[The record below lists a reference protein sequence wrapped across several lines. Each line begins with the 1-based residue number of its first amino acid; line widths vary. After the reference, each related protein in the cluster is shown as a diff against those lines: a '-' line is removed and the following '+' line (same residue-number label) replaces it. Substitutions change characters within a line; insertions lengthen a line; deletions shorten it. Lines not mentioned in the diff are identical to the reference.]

1 MLPLNF
7 NLWVNT
13 MLKRNLLSVAV
24 LAGLSGCAA
33 TQSTEQQVVNTLAD
47 NLDVQYEVL
56 TNHGANEGL
65 ACQDLGAEW
74 ASCNKVNMTLVNQ
87 GEAVDSKDWAIYFH
101 SIRLILDVDNE
112 QFKITRVTGDLH
124 KLEPTDQFDGF
135 AAGEEVVLP
144 LVGEYWQLFET
155 DFMPGAF
162 VTAPNAEP
170 KMIASLNTEDVA
182 SFVTGLEGNN
192 LKRTPDDNN
201 VMATAVTRF
210 EKNAD
215 LVAQDVSTT
224 LLPTPMSVE
233 VVEGNVDIAGGIAL
247 PKDAFDAEQF
257 AALEARADVV
267 NLDVSGDLPVSVA
280 VVPTQF
286 KGDLA
291 KSGAYDLSISKE
303 GIAITAFDKTGAFYA
318 VQSIFG
324 LIDSQN
330 VESLPLLSIQDA
342 PRFDYRGVMVDVARN
357 FHSKDAILATLDQMA
372 AYKMNKLHLHLT
384 DDEGWRLE
392 IPGLPELTEVGANRC
407 FDLDEKSCLLPQ
419 LGSGST
425 TDNFGSGFF
434 SKADYVDIL
443 KYAKARN
450 IEVIPEIDMPAHAR
464 AAVVSM
470 EARYDRLMEEGKEA
484 EANQYRLMDPQDTSN
499 VTTVQF
505 YNKQS
510 FINPCMESST
520 RFVDKVIS
528 EVAAMHQEAGTPLT
542 TWHFGGDEAKNIKL
556 GAGLQDINAEDK
568 VSWKGNIDLS
578 KQDKPFAQSPQCQT
592 LIADGTVSDFGHLP
606 SHFAEEVSKIVAE
619 KGISNF
625 QAWQDGLKYSEGEK
639 AFATENTR
647 VNFWDVLYWG
657 GTSSVYEW
665 SKKGYDVIVSN
676 PDYVYMDMPYEVDAK
691 ERGYYWATRAT
702 DTRKMFGFAPENMPQ
717 NAETSVDRDGNGFT
731 GKGEIEAK
739 PFYGLSAQL
748 WSETVRNDEQYEY
761 MVFPR
766 VLAAAERAWHRADWE
781 NDYKV
786 GVEYSQSS
794 NLVDKVAL
802 NQDYNRFANVLGQR
816 ELAKLEKAGIDY
828 RLPVPGAKIESG
840 KLAMNVQFP
849 GVELQYSADGE
860 TWLTY
865 NDNQRPSVEGEVYIR
880 SISESGER
888 ASRVTTVK

>member
-1 MLPLNF
+1 MF
-7 NLWVNT
+7 KQNLIAA
-13 MLKRNLLSVAV
+13 SVLV
-24 LAGLSGCAA
+24 TLAGCASF
-33 TQSTEQQVVNTLAD
+33 QSTEQRVVNSLAE
-47 NLDVQYEVL
+47 NLDVQYQVL

-74 ASCNKVNMTLVNQ
+74 ASCNQVNMTLVNQ
-87 GEAVDSKDWAIYFH
+87 GEAIDSKEWAIYFH

-124 KLEPTDQFDGF
+124 KLEPTDKFDGF
-135 AAGEEVVLP
+135 SAGETIVLP
-144 LVGEYWQLFET
+144 LIGEYWQLFET

-162 VTAPNAEP
+162 VAAPNAEP

-201 VMATAVTRF
+201 VFANAVSRF
-210 EKNAD
+210 EKNQD
-215 LVAQDVSTT
+215 LNVQDVSTT
-224 LLPTPMSVE
+224 LLPTPMHVE
-233 VVEGNVDIAGGIAL
+233 AGEGLVSIEGGIAL
-247 PKDAFDAEQF
+247 PTGAFEPAQF
-257 AALEARADVV
+257 AAIQERAELLGVDV
-267 NLDVSGDLPVSVA
+267 GGALPVSVA
-280 VVPTQF
+280 LVPADF
-286 KGDLA
+286 SNEMA
-291 KSGAYDLSISKE
+291 KSGAYEMVISGK
-303 GIAITAFDKTGAFYA
+303 GIAIKAFDQAGAFYA

-330 VESLPLLSIQDA
+330 PDHLPQLSIKDA

-357 FHSKDAILATLDQMA
+357 FHSKEAILATLDQMA

-384 DDEGWRLE
+384 DDEGWRIE
-392 IPGLPELTEVGANRC
+392 IPGLPELTEIGSNRC
-407 FDLDEKSCLLPQ
+407 FDEQEKSCLLPQ
-419 LGSGST
+419 LGSGAT
-425 TDNFGSGFF
+425 TDNFGSGYF
-434 SKADYVDIL
+434 SKADYVEIL
-443 KYAKARN
+443 KYAQARN

-470 EARYDRLMEEGKEA
+470 EARYDRLMAEGNEA
-484 EANQYRLMDPQDTSN
+484 LANEYRLMDPQDTSN

-528 EVAAMHQEAGTPLT
+528 EVAAMHAEAGAPLT

-556 GAGLQDINAEDK
+556 GAGFQDVNAQDK
-568 VSWKGNIDLS
+568 VSWKGSIDLS
-578 KQDKPFAQSPQCQT
+578 QQDKPFARSPQCQT
-592 LIADGTVSDFGHLP
+592 LIEDGTVSDYGHLP
-606 SHFAEEVSKIVAE
+606 SYFAEQVSKIVAE
-619 KGISNF
+619 KGIPSF
-625 QAWQDGLKYSEGEK
+625 QAWQDGLKYSEGAE
-639 AFATENTR
+639 AFATQNKR

-676 PDYVYMDMPYEVDAK
+676 PDYVYMDMPYEVDPK

-717 NAETSVDRDGNGFT
+717 NAETSLDRDGNGFT
-731 GKGEIEAK
+731 GKGEVEAK

-766 VLAAAERAWHRADWE
+766 VLAAAERAWHRAGWE

-786 GVEYSQSS
+786 GVEYSQNT
-794 NLVDKVAL
+794 NLVDKAAL

-816 ELAKLEKAGIDY
+816 ELAKLEKSGIDY
-828 RLPVPGAKIESG
+828 RLPVPGAKLENG
-840 KLAMNVQFP
+840 QLTMNVQFP
-849 GVELQYSADGE
+849 GVELQYSIDGE
-860 TWLTY
+860 TWMTY
-865 NDNQRPSVEGEVYIR
+865 SDQDRPMVAGEVFIR
-880 SISESGER
+880 SVSATGEK
-888 ASRVTTVK
+888 ASRVTRVK

>member
-1 MLPLNF
+1 MF
-7 NLWVNT
+7 KQNLIAA
-13 MLKRNLLSVAV
+13 SVLV
-24 LAGLSGCAA
+24 TLAGCASF
-33 TQSTEQQVVNTLAD
+33 QSTEQRVVNSLAE
-47 NLDVQYEVL
+47 NLDVQYQVL

-74 ASCNKVNMTLVNQ
+74 ASCNQVNMTLVNQ
-87 GEAVDSKDWAIYFH
+87 GEAIDSKEWAIYFH
-101 SIRLILDVDNE
+101 SIRLILDVNNE

-124 KLEPTDQFDGF
+124 KLEPTDKFDGF
-135 AAGEEVVLP
+135 SAGETIVLP
-144 LVGEYWQLFET
+144 LIGEYWQLFET

-162 VTAPNAEP
+162 VAAPNAEP

-201 VMATAVTRF
+201 VFANAVSRF
-210 EKNAD
+210 EKNQD
-215 LVAQDVSTT
+215 LNVQDVSTT
-224 LLPTPMSVE
+224 LLPTPMHVE
-233 VVEGNVDIAGGIAL
+233 AGDGLVSIEGGIAL
-247 PKDAFDAEQF
+247 PTGAFEPAQF
-257 AALEARADVV
+257 AAIQERAELLGVDV
-267 NLDVSGDLPVSVA
+267 GGALPVSVTL
-280 VVPTQF
+280 VPADF
-286 KGDLA
+286 SNEMA
-291 KSGAYDLSISKE
+291 KSGAYEMVISGK
-303 GIAITAFDKTGAFYA
+303 GIAIKAFDQAGAFYA

-330 VESLPLLSIQDA
+330 PDHLPQLSIKDA

-357 FHSKDAILATLDQMA
+357 FHSKEAILATLDQMA

-384 DDEGWRLE
+384 DDEGWRIE
-392 IPGLPELTEVGANRC
+392 IPGLPELTEIGSNRC
-407 FDLDEKSCLLPQ
+407 FDEQEKSCLLPQ
-419 LGSGST
+419 LGSGAT
-425 TDNFGSGFF
+425 TDNFGSGYF
-434 SKADYVDIL
+434 SKADYVEIL
-443 KYAKARN
+443 KYAQARN

-470 EARYDRLMEEGKEA
+470 EARYDRLMAEGNEA
-484 EANQYRLMDPQDTSN
+484 LANEYRLMDPQDTSN

-528 EVAAMHQEAGTPLT
+528 EVAAMHAEAGAPLT

-556 GAGLQDINAEDK
+556 GAGFQDVNAQDK
-568 VSWKGNIDLS
+568 VSWKGSIDLS
-578 KQDKPFAQSPQCQT
+578 QQDKPFARSPQCQT
-592 LIADGTVSDFGHLP
+592 LIEDGTVSDYGHLP
-606 SHFAEEVSKIVAE
+606 SYFAEQVSKIVAE
-619 KGISNF
+619 KGIPSF
-625 QAWQDGLKYSEGEK
+625 QAWQDGLKYSEGAE
-639 AFATENTR
+639 AFATQNKR

-676 PDYVYMDMPYEVDAK
+676 PDYVYMDMPYEVDPK

-717 NAETSVDRDGNGFT
+717 NAETSLDRDGNGFT
-731 GKGEIEAK
+731 GKGEVEAK

-766 VLAAAERAWHRADWE
+766 VLAAAERAWHRAGWE

-786 GVEYSQSS
+786 GVEYSQNT
-794 NLVDKVAL
+794 NLVDKAAL

-816 ELAKLEKAGIDY
+816 ELAKLEKSGIDY
-828 RLPVPGAKIESG
+828 RLPVPGAKLENG
-840 KLAMNVQFP
+840 QLTMNVQFP
-849 GVELQYSADGE
+849 GVELQYSIDGE
-860 TWLTY
+860 TWMTY
-865 NDNQRPSVEGEVYIR
+865 SDQDRPMVAGEVFIR
-880 SISESGER
+880 SVSATGEK
-888 ASRVTTVK
+888 ASRVTRVK

>member
-484 EANQYRLMDPQDTSN
+484 EANEYRLMDPQDTSN

-619 KGISNF
+619 KGIPNF

-794 NLVDKVAL
+794 NLVDKAAL

-860 TWLTY
+860 IWLTY
-865 NDNQRPSVEGEVYIR
+865 DDNQRPSVEGEVYIR

>member
-1 MLPLNF
+1 
-7 NLWVNT
+7 

-24 LAGLSGCAA
+24 LAGLTGCAV
-33 TQSTEQQVVNTLAD
+33 TQAPEQKVVNALAD
-47 NLDVQYEVL
+47 NLDVQYEIL

-74 ASCNKVNMTLVNQ
+74 ASCNKVNMTLTND
-87 GEAVDSKDWAIYFH
+87 GEAIDSKDWSIYFH

-124 KLEPTDQFDGF
+124 KLEPTEKFDGF

-144 LVGEYWQLFET
+144 LTSEYWQLFET

-215 LVAQDVSTT
+215 LATQDVSTT

-233 VVEGNVDIAGGIAL
+233 AGEGSVSIAGGIAL
-247 PKDAFDAEQF
+247 PKDAFDADQF
-257 AALEARADVV
+257 AAIEERADVV
-267 NLDVSGDLPVSVA
+267 NVDVSGDLPVSVA

-286 KGDLA
+286 TGDLA
-291 KSGAYDLSISKE
+291 KSGAYELSISEE
-303 GIAITAFDKTGAFYA
+303 GIAIKAFDKTGAFYA

-330 VESLPLLSIQDA
+330 AESLPQLSIKDA

-392 IPGLPELTEVGANRC
+392 IPGLPELTDVGSNRC
-407 FDLDEKSCLLPQ
+407 FDLDEQSCLLPQ
-419 LGSGST
+419 LGSGPT

-434 SKADYVDIL
+434 SKADYVEIL
-443 KYAKARN
+443 SYAKARS

-470 EARYDRLMEEGKEA
+470 EARYDRLMDQGKEA
-484 EANQYRLMDPQDTSN
+484 EANEYRLMDPQDTSN

-528 EVAAMHQEAGTPLT
+528 EVAAMHQEAGAPLT

-556 GAGLQDINAEDK
+556 GAGFQDVNAEDK
-568 VSWKGNIDLS
+568 VAWKGTIDLS

-606 SHFAEEVSKIVAE
+606 SYFAEEVSKIVAE
-619 KGISNF
+619 KGIPNF
-625 QAWQDGLKYSEGEK
+625 QAWQDGLKYSEGEN

-665 SKKGYDVIVSN
+665 SKKGYDVIASN
-676 PDYVYMDMPYEVDAK
+676 PDYVYMDFPYEVDSK
-691 ERGYYWATRAT
+691 ERGYYWGTRAT

-717 NAETSVDRDGNGFT
+717 NAETSVDRDGNGFI

-786 GVEYSQSS
+786 GVEYSQET
-794 NLVDKVAL
+794 NLVNKQAL
-802 NQDYNRFANVLGQR
+802 NSDFNRFANIVGQR

-828 RLPVPGAKIESG
+828 RLPVPGAKVVDG

-860 TWLTY
+860 NWLTY
-865 NDNQRPSVEGEVYIR
+865 DEQQRPSVSGETYIR
-880 SISESGER
+880 SISESGEKV
-888 ASRVTTVK
+888 SRVTSVK

>member
-1 MLPLNF
+1 
-7 NLWVNT
+7 

-24 LAGLSGCAA
+24 VAGLSGCAA

-484 EANQYRLMDPQDTSN
+484 EANEYRLMDPQDTSN

-619 KGISNF
+619 KGIPNF

-794 NLVDKVAL
+794 NLVDKAAL

-860 TWLTY
+860 IWLTY
-865 NDNQRPSVEGEVYIR
+865 DDNQRPSVEGEVYIR

>member
-33 TQSTEQQVVNTLAD
+33 TQSTEQQVVKTLAD

-267 NLDVSGDLPVSVA
+267 NLDVSGDLAVSVA

-484 EANQYRLMDPQDTSN
+484 EANEYRLMDPQDTSN

-528 EVAAMHQEAGTPLT
+528 EVAAMHQEVGTPLT

-619 KGISNF
+619 KGIPNF

-786 GVEYSQSS
+786 GVEYSQHS
-794 NLVDKVAL
+794 NLVDKAAL

-865 NDNQRPSVEGEVYIR
+865 DDNQRPSVEGEVYIR

-888 ASRVTTVK
+888 ASRVTMVK

>member
-1 MLPLNF
+1 MFKPSLI
-7 NLWVNT
+7 
-13 MLKRNLLSVAV
+13 AV
-24 LAGLSGCAA
+24 SILATLAGCTSLQNS
-33 TQSTEQQVVNTLAD
+33 QQQVVDTLAD
-47 NLDVQYEVL
+47 NLDIQYEVV

-65 ACQDLGAEW
+65 ACQDMGAEW

-112 QFKITRVTGDLH
+112 QFKVSRVTGDLH
-124 KLEPTDQFDGF
+124 KLEPTDKFDGF
-135 AAGEEVVLP
+135 AAGEEMVLP
-144 LVGEYWQLFET
+144 LVAEYWQLFET

-162 VTAPNAEP
+162 IAAPDAEP

-182 SFVTGLEGNN
+182 SFVKGLEGNN

-201 VMATAVTRF
+201 VFANAVSRF
-210 EKNAD
+210 EKNQD
-215 LVAQDVSTT
+215 LEKQDVSTT
-224 LLPTPMSVE
+224 LLPTPIFVE
-233 VVEGNVDIAGGIAL
+233 AGKGKMNIASGLAL
-247 PKDAFDAEQF
+247 PKDAFDAAQF
-257 AALEARADVV
+257 AALEDRAEVIGVDVKG
-267 NLDVSGDLPVSVA
+267 DVPVSVQISPA
-280 VVPTQF
+280 SF
-286 KGDLA
+286 KGDMA
-291 KSGAYDLSISKE
+291 KSGAYEMIIKDNGVSIK
-303 GIAITAFDKTGAFYA
+303 AFDQAGAFYA

-324 LIDSQN
+324 LVDTNNIDT
-330 VESLPLLSIQDA
+330 LPQLTIKDA

-357 FHSKDAILATLDQMA
+357 FHSKEAMLATLDQMA

-392 IPGLPELTEVGANRC
+392 IPGLPELTDIGAKRC
-407 FDLDEKSCLLPQ
+407 FDTEEKSCLLPQ
-419 LGSGST
+419 LGSGAT
-425 TDNFGSGFF
+425 TDNFGSGHF
-434 SKADYVDIL
+434 SREDYVDIV

-450 IEVIPEIDMPAHAR
+450 IEIIPEIDMPAHAR

-470 EARYDRLMEEGKEA
+470 EARYDRLMAEGKET
-484 EANQYRLMDPQDTSN
+484 EANEYRLMDPEDTSN

-505 YNKQS
+505 YDKQS
-510 FINPCMESST
+510 FINPCMESSA

-528 EVAAMHQEAGTPLT
+528 EVAAMHKEAGAPLS

-556 GAGLQDINAEDK
+556 GAGFQDINAAEKAD
-568 VSWKGNIDLS
+568 WKGTIDLS

-592 LIADGTVSDFGHLP
+592 LIDDGTVSDFAHLP

-619 KGISNF
+619 KGIPNF

-639 AFATENTR
+639 AFATDKTR

-657 GTSSVYEW
+657 GTSSVYDW
-665 SKKGYDVIVSN
+665 AKKGYEVIISN
-676 PDYVYMDMPYEVDAK
+676 PDYVYMDMPYEVDPK

-786 GVEYSQSS
+786 GVEYSQNS
-794 NLVDKVAL
+794 NLVNKAAL

-816 ELAKLEKAGIDY
+816 ELAKLEKSGIDY
-828 RLPVPGAKIESG
+828 RLPVPGAKVENG

-849 GVELQYSADGE
+849 GATLQYSLDGKN
-860 TWLTY
+860 WLTY
-865 NDNQRPSVEGEVYIR
+865 SDNARPNVQGKVFIR
-880 SISESGER
+880 SVSSSGEKV
-888 ASRVTTVK
+888 SRVTSVK

>member
-24 LAGLSGCAA
+24 LASLSGCAA

-484 EANQYRLMDPQDTSN
+484 EANEYRLMDPQDTSN

-592 LIADGTVSDFGHLP
+592 LIANGTVSDFGHLP

-619 KGISNF
+619 KGIPNF

-786 GVEYSQSS
+786 GVEYSQNS
-794 NLVDKVAL
+794 NLVDKAAL

-865 NDNQRPSVEGEVYIR
+865 DDNQRPSVEGEVYIR

>member
-1 MLPLNF
+1 
-7 NLWVNT
+7 

-47 NLDVQYEVL
+47 NLDVQYKVL

-247 PKDAFDAEQF
+247 PKDAFNAEQF

-286 KGDLA
+286 EGDLA

-434 SKADYVDIL
+434 SKVDYVDIL

-484 EANQYRLMDPQDTSN
+484 EANEYRLMDPQDTSN

-619 KGISNF
+619 KGIPNF

-665 SKKGYDVIVSN
+665 SKNGYDVIVSN

-794 NLVDKVAL
+794 NLVDKAAL

-849 GVELQYSADGE
+849 GVELQFSEDGE

-865 NDNQRPSVEGEVYIR
+865 DDNQRPSVEGEVYIR

>member
-1 MLPLNF
+1 
-7 NLWVNT
+7 

-24 LAGLSGCAA
+24 LAGLTGCAV
-33 TQSTEQQVVNTLAD
+33 TQSADQQVVNTLAD

-124 KLEPTDQFDGF
+124 KLEPTDKFDGF
-135 AAGEEVVLP
+135 AEGEEVTLP
-144 LVGEYWQLFET
+144 LIGEYWQLFET

-215 LVAQDVSTT
+215 LATKDVSTT

-233 VVEGNVDIAGGIAL
+233 VGEGTVNIAGGIAL
-247 PKDAFDAEQF
+247 PKDAFDADQF
-257 AALEARADVV
+257 AAIEERADVV

-291 KSGAYDLSISKE
+291 KSGAYELSISKE
-303 GIAITAFDKTGAFYA
+303 GIAIEAFDKTGAFYA

-357 FHSKDAILATLDQMA
+357 FHSKEAILATLDQMA

-407 FDLDEKSCLLPQ
+407 FDVEEKSCLLPQ

-425 TDNFGSGFF
+425 TDNFGSGHF
-434 SKADYVDIL
+434 SKADYVEIL
-443 KYAKARN
+443 KYATARS

-470 EARYDRLMEEGKEA
+470 EARYERLMEEGKEA
-484 EANQYRLMDPQDTSN
+484 EANEYRLMDPQDTSN

-505 YNKQS
+505 YDKQS

-528 EVAAMHQEAGTPLT
+528 EVAAMHSEAGAPLT

-619 KGISNF
+619 KGIPHF
-625 QAWQDGLKYSEGEK
+625 QAWQDGLKYSDGEK
-639 AFATENTR
+639 AFATESTR

-717 NAETSVDRDGNGFT
+717 NAETSLDRDGNGFT

-786 GVEYSQSS
+786 GVEYSQNS
-794 NLVDKVAL
+794 NLVDKAAL

-865 NDNQRPSVEGEVYIR
+865 NDSQRPSVEGETYIR

-888 ASRVTTVK
+888 VSRVTTVK

>member
-1 MLPLNF
+1 MF
-7 NLWVNT
+7 KQNLIAA
-13 MLKRNLLSVAV
+13 AV
-24 LAGLSGCAA
+24 LTTLAGCASF
-33 TQSTEQQVVNTLAD
+33 QSTEQNVVNSLAE
-47 NLDVQYEVL
+47 NLDIQYQVL

-87 GEAVDSKDWAIYFH
+87 GEAVESKDWAIYFH

-112 QFKITRVTGDLH
+112 QFKISRVTGDLH
-124 KLEPTDQFDGF
+124 KLEPTDKFDGF
-135 AAGEEVVLP
+135 AAGETITLP
-144 LVGEYWQLFET
+144 LIGEYWQLFET

-162 VTAPNAEP
+162 VAAPNAQP

-182 SFVTGLEGNN
+182 SFVTGLDGEN

-201 VMATAVTRF
+201 VFANAVSRF
-210 EKNAD
+210 EKNQD
-215 LVAQDVSTT
+215 LTKQDVSTT
-224 LLPTPMSVE
+224 LLPTPLHVE
-233 VVEGNVDIAGGIAL
+233 AGKGTVSIVDGIAL
-247 PKDAFDAEQF
+247 PKNAFELSQLAAIQQRAEVVGV
-257 AALEARADVV
+257 DV
-267 NLDVSGDLPVSVA
+267 DGALPVSVSI
-280 VVPTQF
+280 VPTDF
-286 KGDLA
+286 SGELE
-291 KSGAYDLSISKE
+291 KSGAYELSINGE
-303 GIAITAFDKTGAFYA
+303 GIVIKAFDQAGAFYA

-330 VESLPLLSIQDA
+330 AEQLPHLSIKDA

-357 FHSKDAILATLDQMA
+357 FHSKEAILATLDQMA

-407 FDLDEKSCLLPQ
+407 FDLQEKSCLLPQ
-419 LGSGST
+419 LGSGVSS
-425 TDNFGSGFF
+425 DNFGSGYF
-434 SKADYVDIL
+434 SKADYVEIL
-443 KYAKARN
+443 KYANARN

-470 EARYDRLMEEGKEA
+470 EARYDRLMAEGKEA
-484 EANQYRLMDPQDTSN
+484 QANEYRLMDPKDSSN

-505 YNKQS
+505 YDKQS

-528 EVAAMHQEAGTPLT
+528 EVAAMHAEAGAPLT

-556 GAGLQDINAEDK
+556 GAGFQDADAQDK
-568 VSWKGNIDLS
+568 VSWKGSIDLS
-578 KQDKPFAQSPQCQT
+578 KQDKPFAKSPQCQT
-592 LIADGTVSDFGHLP
+592 LIADGTVSDYGHLP
-606 SHFAEEVSKIVAE
+606 SYFAEQVSKIVAD
-619 KGISNF
+619 KGIPSF
-625 QAWQDGLKYSEGEK
+625 QAWQDGLKYSAGSE
-639 AFATENTR
+639 AFATENKR

-676 PDYVYMDMPYEVDAK
+676 PDYVYMDMPYEADPK

-717 NAETSVDRDGNGFT
+717 NAETSLDRDGNGFT

-766 VLAAAERAWHRADWE
+766 VLAAAERAWHRAEWE

-794 NLVDKVAL
+794 NLVDKAAL

-816 ELAKLEKAGIDY
+816 ELAKLEKSGIDY
-828 RLPVPGAKIESG
+828 RLPVPGAKVENG

-849 GVELQYSADGE
+849 GVVLQYSTDGE

-865 NDNQRPSVEGEVYIR
+865 SDDARPAVQGEVFVR
-880 SISESGER
+880 SISATG
-888 ASRVTTVK
+888 AKVSRTTSVN

>member
-1 MLPLNF
+1 MLLLNF

-24 LAGLSGCAA
+24 LAGLTGCAV
-33 TQSTEQQVVNTLAD
+33 TQSADQQVVNTLAD

-124 KLEPTDQFDGF
+124 KLEPTDKFDGF
-135 AAGEEVVLP
+135 AEGEEVTLP
-144 LVGEYWQLFET
+144 LIGEYWQLFET

-215 LVAQDVSTT
+215 LATKDVSTT

-233 VVEGNVDIAGGIAL
+233 VGEGTVNIAGGIAL
-247 PKDAFDAEQF
+247 PKDAFDADQF
-257 AALEARADVV
+257 AAIEERADVV

-291 KSGAYDLSISKE
+291 KSGAYELSISKE
-303 GIAITAFDKTGAFYA
+303 GIAIEAFDKTGAFYA

-357 FHSKDAILATLDQMA
+357 FHSKEAILATLDQMA

-407 FDLDEKSCLLPQ
+407 FDVEEKSCLLPQ

-425 TDNFGSGFF
+425 TDNFGSGHF
-434 SKADYVDIL
+434 SKADYVEIL
-443 KYAKARN
+443 KYATARS

-470 EARYDRLMEEGKEA
+470 EARYERLMEEGKEA
-484 EANQYRLMDPQDTSN
+484 EANEYRLMDPQDTSN

-505 YNKQS
+505 YDKQS

-528 EVAAMHQEAGTPLT
+528 EVAAMHSEAGAPLT

-619 KGISNF
+619 KGIPHF
-625 QAWQDGLKYSEGEK
+625 QAWQDGLKYSDGEK
-639 AFATENTR
+639 AFATESTR

-717 NAETSVDRDGNGFT
+717 NAETSLDRDGNGFT

-786 GVEYSQSS
+786 GVEYSQNS
-794 NLVDKVAL
+794 NLVDKAAL

-849 GVELQYSADGE
+849 GVELQYSVDGE

-865 NDNQRPSVEGEVYIR
+865 NDSQRPSVEGETYIR

-888 ASRVTTVK
+888 VSRVTTVK

>member
-1 MLPLNF
+1 MFKQSLITAAI
-7 NLWVNT
+7 V
-13 MLKRNLLSVAV
+13 SV
-24 LAGLSGCAA
+24 LSGCSTTANPQ
-33 TQSTEQQVVNTLAD
+33 QSTVDALAN
-47 NLDVQYEVL
+47 NLDIQFDVL

-65 ACQDLGAEW
+65 ACQELGAEW
-74 ASCNKVNMTLVNQ
+74 ASCNQVNMTLVNQ

-112 QFKITRVTGDLH
+112 QFNITRVTGDLH
-124 KLEPTDQFDGF
+124 KLEPTDKFDGF
-135 AAGEEVVLP
+135 SAGETVTLP
-144 LVGEYWQLFET
+144 LIGEYWQLFET

-170 KMIASLNTEDVA
+170 TMIASLNTEDVA

-201 VMATAVTRF
+201 IMATAVTRF

-224 LLPTPMSVE
+224 LLPTPRSLEVGEGSV
-233 VVEGNVDIAGGIAL
+233 NIAGGIAL
-247 PKDAFDAEQF
+247 PAEAFDGAQLS
-257 AALEARADVV
+257 ALEARAEVV
-267 NLDVSGDLPVSVA
+267 NLNVSGNLPVSVA
-280 VVPTQF
+280 VVPSQF

-291 KSGAYDLSISKE
+291 KSGAYELSIAKQ
-303 GIAITAFDKTGAFYA
+303 GIAITAFDQAGAFYA

-407 FDLDEKSCLLPQ
+407 FDLEEKNCLLPQ

-425 TDNFGSGFF
+425 KDNFGSGYF
-434 SKADYVDIL
+434 STADYVDIL
-443 KYAKARN
+443 RYAQARN

-470 EARYDRLMEEGKEA
+470 EARYARLIAEGKEA
-484 EANQYRLMDPQDTSN
+484 QANEYRLMDPQDTSN

-505 YNKQS
+505 YDKQS

-528 EVAAMHQEAGTPLT
+528 EVAAMHQEAGAPLT

-556 GAGLQDINAEDK
+556 GAGLQDINARDK

-578 KQDKPFAQSPQCQT
+578 EQDKPFAQSPKCQT

-606 SHFAEEVSKIVAE
+606 SYFAEEVSKIVAE

-657 GTSSVYEW
+657 GTSSVYDW

-676 PDYVYMDMPYEVDAK
+676 PDYVYMDMPYEVDPK

-717 NAETSVDRDGNGFT
+717 NAEASVDRDGNGFI

-766 VLAAAERAWHRADWE
+766 VLAAAERAWHRAEWE
-781 NDYKV
+781 NDYQV
-786 GVEYSQSS
+786 GVEYSQETD
-794 NLVDKVAL
+794 LVNKIVL
-802 NQDYNRFANVLGQR
+802 NQDYNRFANILGQR
-816 ELAKLEKAGIDY
+816 ELAKLERAGIDY
-828 RLPVPGAKIESG
+828 RLPVPGG
-840 KLAMNVQFP
+840 KVEDGRLHMNVQFP
-849 GVELQYSADGE
+849 GVALQYSTDGE
-860 TWLTY
+860 TWVEY
-865 NDNQRPSVEGEVYIR
+865 NLQQKPMVSGEIFIR
-880 SISESGER
+880 SISATGSR
-888 ASRVTTVK
+888 ASRVTSIK

>member
-1 MLPLNF
+1 
-7 NLWVNT
+7 
-13 MLKRNLLSVAV
+13 MLKHSLIATSVIAT
-24 LAGLSGCAA
+24 LAGCSSL
-33 TQSTEQQVVNTLAD
+33 QSSEQQVVNTLAD
-47 NLDVQYEVL
+47 NLDIQYQVL
-56 TNHGANEGL
+56 TNHGANDGL

-87 GEAVDSKDWAIYFH
+87 GEAVNAKDWAIYFH
-101 SIRLILDVDNE
+101 SIRLILDVENE

-124 KLEPTDQFDGF
+124 KLEPTDKFDGF

-144 LVGEYWQLFET
+144 LVAEYWQLFET

-162 VTAPNAEP
+162 VAAPNTEP
-170 KMIASLNTEDVA
+170 KLIASLNTEEVD
-182 SFVTGLEGNN
+182 SFVSGLEGDN

-201 VMATAVTRF
+201 VMANALSRF

-215 LVAQDVSTT
+215 LATQDVSRT
-224 LLPTPMSVE
+224 LLPSPMFVE
-233 VVEGNVDIAGGIAL
+233 NGEGEVDISNGIAL
-247 PKDAFDAEQF
+247 PSHAFDKAQF
-257 AALEARADVV
+257 AAIKDRAGVV
-267 NLDVSGDLPVSVA
+267 GVDVSGKLPVSVT
-280 VVPTQF
+280 VVPAGFT
-286 KGDLA
+286 GDLA
-291 KSGAYDLSISKE
+291 KSGAYALNIDSN
-303 GIAITAFDKTGAFYA
+303 GIEIKAFDKVGAFYA

-330 VESLPLLSIQDA
+330 VKSLPQLSIKDA

-392 IPGLPELTEVGANRC
+392 IPGLPELTDIGGQRC
-407 FDLDEKSCLLPQ
+407 FDLEEKTCLLPQ
-419 LGSGST
+419 LGSGPTS
-425 TDNFGSGFF
+425 DNFGSGYF
-434 SKADYVDIL
+434 SKRDYVEIL

-470 EARYDRLMEEGKEA
+470 EARYDRLMAKGKTA
-484 EANQYRLMDPQDTSN
+484 EANEYRLMDPQDTSN

-505 YNKQS
+505 YDKQS

-528 EVAAMHQEAGTPLT
+528 EVAAMHIEAGAPLT

-556 GAGLQDINAEDK
+556 GAGFQDVSAEEK
-568 VSWKGNIDLS
+568 VGWKGTIDLS

-606 SHFAEEVSKIVAE
+606 SHFAEQVSKIVAE
-619 KGISNF
+619 KGIPNF
-625 QAWQDGLKYSEGEK
+625 QAWQDGLKYSDGAK
-639 AFATENTR
+639 AFATENKR
-647 VNFWDVLYWG
+647 VNFWDTLYWG
-657 GTSSVYEW
+657 GTASVYEW
-665 SKKGYDVIVSN
+665 AKKGYDVVVSN
-676 PDYVYMDMPYEVDAK
+676 PDYVYMDMPYEVDPK

-731 GKGEIEAK
+731 GKGDITTK

-781 NDYKV
+781 NDYKA
-786 GVEYSQSS
+786 GVEYSQAT
-794 NLVDKVAL
+794 NLVDKARL
-802 NQDYNRFANVLGQR
+802 NQDFNRFANLLGQR

-828 RLPVPGAKIESG
+828 RLPVPGAKIDNGELS
-840 KLAMNVQFP
+840 MNVQFP
-849 GVELQYSADGE
+849 GVELQYSLDGKQ
-860 TWLTY
+860 WKTY
-865 NDNQRPSVEGEVYIR
+865 SDEAKPKVAGEVFIR
-880 SISESGER
+880 SVSVTGEK
-888 ASRVTTVK
+888 ASRVTSVK